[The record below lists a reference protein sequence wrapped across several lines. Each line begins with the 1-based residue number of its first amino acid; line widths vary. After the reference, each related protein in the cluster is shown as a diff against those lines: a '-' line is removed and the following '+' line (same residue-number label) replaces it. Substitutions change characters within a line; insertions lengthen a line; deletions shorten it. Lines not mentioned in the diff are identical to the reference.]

1 VILSPVRRLAAAVLA
16 AAGTLLAASLAA
28 APAAV
33 PAAPERWVTDTA
45 GFLSEAARRSLDQRL
60 EAYERQTGHQVLVWI
75 GRTTGDTP
83 LDDFA
88 VRAFKEWKPGR
99 KGLDDGL
106 ALFVLAD
113 DRKIRFEVG
122 YGLEDRIPDLVAS
135 RIIREVMAP
144 RIQAGDR
151 DGAVKGGVEA
161 ALAAIEGRPVPGE
174 GGARPPS
181 REHRPSPARAL
192 STGQKVLI
200 GLAVIGFLILLITN
214 PSLAMWLL
222 LNVLSGGRGGG
233 GGGGGG
239 GYSGGGGRSGGGG
252 ASGSW

>member
-1 VILSPVRRLAAAVLA
+1 MRRLPAAVLA
-16 AAGTLLAASLAA
+16 AAAALSAASLAA
-28 APAAV
+28 APAPV
-33 PAAPERWVTDTA
+33 PPAPARWVTDTA
-45 GFLSEAARRSLDQRL
+45 GFLSEAGRRSLDQRL
-60 EAYERQTGHQVLVWI
+60 EAYEHQTGHQVLVWI

-83 LDDFA
+83 LDDFT

-106 ALFVLAD
+106 ALFVFAD

-122 YGLEDRIPDLVAS
+122 YGLEDRIPDLVAG
-135 RIIREVMAP
+135 RIIRDVMAP

-151 DGAVKGGVEA
+151 DGAVKAGVEA

-174 GGARPPS
+174 GGTRPTF

-192 STGQKVLI
+192 STGQKILI
-200 GLAVIGFLILLITN
+200 GLAVLGFLILLITN

-222 LNVLSGGRGGG
+222 LNVLAGGRGGG

>member
-1 VILSPVRRLAAAVLA
+1 MP
-16 AAGTLLAASLAA
+16 
-28 APAAV
+28 P
-33 PAAPERWVTDTA
+33 APERWVTDTA
-45 GFLSEAARRSLDQRL
+45 GFLSDVARRSLDQRL
-60 EAYERQTGHQVLVWI
+60 EAYERQTGHQLLVWI

-83 LDDFA
+83 LDDFV
-88 VRAFKEWKPGR
+88 VRTFKEWKPGR

-106 ALFVLAD
+106 VLFLFAD
-113 DRKIRFEVG
+113 DRKARIEVG

-151 DGAVKGGVEA
+151 DGAVKAGVEA

-174 GGARPPS
+174 GGARPTS

-192 STGQKVLI
+192 STGQKIII
-200 GLAVIGFLILLITN
+200 GLLVLGFLILLITN

-233 GGGGGG
+233 GDGGGGG
-239 GYSGGGGRSGGGG
+239 FSGGGGRSGGGG